1 MLYNWEEVK
10 KMNKKKFLKE
20 ASVLLIATVMMLS
33 TLVVT
38 ANTNDLKIPQDS
50 LASTTVTNQANPFSI
65 NTGMQT
71 TKDVLFHQQ
80 LVGPDGDWAFINCDS
95 TLGYAGIEN
104 FEISADAPIEKVS
117 LFGLPLYHDG
127 AGWVAFPPEDV
138 VLDVVFFDDNYNSYP
153 TVPSDI
159 ITTFTG
165 IDTFESID
173 FVDEYVG
180 FSAYKWTFELPENV
194 VVTGQDGWMQIEAS
208 SGFMWGN
215 SLDGDLTSYQV
226 GVTPPWLVDDRA
238 MTLYGEG
245 GSPLI
250 PDLDCTGSLSWA
262 DVTPG
267 DTVSATFTVENVG
280 DPESLLNWE
289 IDSFPAWGNWTFA
302 PENGVGLTP
311 EDGAVIVTVEVVAP
325 MDQETEFTGE
335 VKIINSDN
343 ASEFCI
349 IDVALATPV
358 SLLSQAK
365 PFSFAKTQA
374 GAFLPLMALTW
385 LHYDDGTN
393 VNSIGLTD
401 GGYFEW
407 GIRLTPDELS
417 NYDGKELTTVKFHHG
432 WVDSPAGT
440 DNGNIY
446 VYEAG
451 TPTSPGAQ
459 IPSATTPW
467 EHTGSDW
474 LEVTLLNPVV
484 VDGTADLWITIDVDH
499 AAGEYPAGVGPG
511 PMVAGKGGWI
521 SLDGVAWD
529 QLGDFGLDYNWNL
542 WAGIDDGGS
551 PPLVPDLTC
560 EGSLSWADV
569 EPGSTVNGSFVVE
582 NIGNA
587 TSLLN
592 WEVQTYPTWGN
603 WTITPASGV
612 GLTPE
617 DGPLT
622 INVEVIAPDDPET
635 DFTGEIII
643 VNSDDADDTCTVDVV
658 LATPVSYQSPFM
670 VFIQRLVQ
678 RFPVLGFIINLL

>member
-1 MLYNWEEVK
+1 MKNTK
-10 KMNKKKFLKE
+10 KIMKG
-20 ASVLLIATVMMLS
+20 ASVLLIAAVMILS
-33 TLVVT
+33 TLAVT
-38 ANTNDLKIPQDS
+38 ANTNDVQKQQGILEEVSVTAMSLSTNKIS
-50 LASTTVTNQANPFSI
+50 YS
-65 NTGMQT
+65 NTLQT
-71 TKDVLFHQQ
+71 
-80 LVGPDGDWAFINCDS
+80 G
-95 TLGYAGIEN
+95 
-104 FEISADAPIEKVS
+104 
-117 LFGLPLYHDG
+117 
-127 AGWVAFPPEDV
+127 
-138 VLDVVFFDDNYNSYP
+138 VFFDGFEDYP
-153 TVPSDI
+153 
-159 ITTFTG
+159 
-165 IDTFESID
+165 D
-173 FVDEYVG
+173 FVVDDFPPWNTV
-180 FSAYKWTFELPENV
+180 
-194 VVTGQDGWMQIEAS
+194 D
-208 SGFMWGN
+208 
-215 SLDGDLTSYQV
+215 LDGDATYGMTGVEWLNAYYTGAYMVFNPSQTNPPIDDSHPAFSGEKYASCWASVSMPNNDWLISPAFTLEEDGTFSFWARSLTDEYGLERMKV
-226 GVTPPWLVDDRA
+226 GVSTTDMEPSSFEIISTGAYIEVPVAWTQYTYDLSDYNGETVYLAINCVSDDA
-238 MTLYGEG
+238 FSLFIDDFEVTGVAIGQPELGC
-245 GSPLI
+245 S
-250 PDLDCTGSLSWA
+250 GSLAWTG
-262 DVTPG
+262 VTPG
-267 DTVSATFTVENVG
+267 DNVTGSFNVNNIGDAGTV
-280 DPESLLNWE
+280 LNWE
-289 IDSFPAWGNWTFA
+289 IESFPDWGTWTF
-302 PENGVGLTP
+302 TP
-311 EDGAVIVTVEVVAP
+311 SSGATTATTAVDVEVIAP

-499 AAGEYPAGVGPG
+499 AAGDYPAGVGPG

-569 EPGSTVNGSFVVE
+569 EPGSTVTGSFVVE